1 MSTPTLSFH
10 PFVRS
15 APSFRPDLHTAR
27 AVAHSGGQGWPVFGP
42 PRQRR
47 AASLTVAST
56 AARLVASGCLAGTHQ
71 TWRKKRAHVQLKKL
85 AHAQRPARAQNA
97 YITNANSGTVSVIN
111 TATNMVVGSPITVGN
126 FPFGVAVTP
135 DGSKVYVAN
144 QYDGT
149 VSVIAT
155 ATNMV
160 VGSPIT
166 VGNGPVGVAVTPDG
180 SKVYVAN
187 EGDSTVSVI
196 STATNTVIGS
206 PSVGSVPLAFG
217 LFIQP
222 APVVFSAFTA
232 KLT

>member
-85 AHAQRPARAQNA
+85 AHAHQLHAPFTPVAAYPVLRSPARHLLPAQVFPALFPQCSLPWLLTTAAWGGLTPTPESRCRWA
-97 YITNANSGTVSVIN
+97 YHHLSVSYHVILGHHSFPLMFLQHTVEQDRAPAVLSHHPKL
-111 TATNMVVGSPITVGN
+111 ARQAADRSPRRRKIDRRDNDQDRT
-126 FPFGVAVTP
+126 
-135 DGSKVYVAN
+135 
-144 QYDGT
+144 
-149 VSVIAT
+149 
-155 ATNMV
+155 
-160 VGSPIT
+160 
-166 VGNGPVGVAVTPDG
+166 
-180 SKVYVAN
+180 
-187 EGDSTVSVI
+187 EGRLR
-196 STATNTVIGS
+196 ARHAHLPKGH
-206 PSVGSVPLAFG
+206 
-217 LFIQP
+217 Q
-222 APVVFSAFTA
+222 
-232 KLT
+232 

>member
-85 AHAQRPARAQNA
+85 AHAHRS
-97 YITNANSGTVSVIN
+97 TE
-111 TATNMVVGSPITVGN
+111 
-126 FPFGVAVTP
+126 
-135 DGSKVYVAN
+135 DGSSSAPIAVIRKV
-144 QYDGT
+144 
-149 VSVIAT
+149 
-155 ATNMV
+155 
-160 VGSPIT
+160 
-166 VGNGPVGVAVTPDG
+166 
-180 SKVYVAN
+180 
-187 EGDSTVSVI
+187 
-196 STATNTVIGS
+196 
-206 PSVGSVPLAFG
+206 PS
-217 LFIQP
+217 
-222 APVVFSAFTA
+222 
-232 KLT
+232 